1 MCVLLILP
9 TLLDISISRSVHTQ
23 GRPTYHSIQFT
34 MQSISAVLFAA
45 FQLLFIYTFSVSAQ
59 ILDSDTNVK
68 VVPIYFKP
76 DLPASQATA
85 LIKKGLLEYDTFLN
99 KGIFKSLLSREDDIQ
114 GKGCFGV
121 IDAENNF
128 NCLSYSDV
136 SSIRIFTL
144 PETCG

>member
-1 MCVLLILP
+1 
-9 TLLDISISRSVHTQ
+9 
-23 GRPTYHSIQFT
+23 

-99 KGIFKSLLSREDDIQ
+99 KGIFKSLLSWADDIQ

-136 SSIRIFTL
+136 SSIRNFTL
-144 PETCG
+144 PETCGWLIISNF

>member
-1 MCVLLILP
+1 
-9 TLLDISISRSVHTQ
+9 
-23 GRPTYHSIQFT
+23 

-76 DLPASQATA
+76 DLPASQATT

-99 KGIFKSLLSREDDIQ
+99 KGIFKSLLSRADDIQ

-136 SSIRIFTL
+136 SSIRKFTL